1 MTHMF
6 TQRPRTLTRRLYTAA
21 ATGLVAALALAGC
34 SSPDSG
40 TGSGSDSD
48 GGFVLGVSE
57 VTTQIPYL
65 ATLDA
70 SVKAKAE
77 ELGGSAVILN
87 GEADIAKQIAN
98 IRELIAQ
105 QVDAILVI
113 SGDPTAPV
121 DAINEAVEAGIP
133 VFAVDAKLDDAA
145 QVVTYVGAS
154 DFDYGKGQGELLV
167 EALPEGGKV
176 AVILGLLGGVPQVQ
190 RLAGLEE
197 AIKDHPDI
205 EIVEQ
210 PSDDFDNQK
219 NLAVVQD
226 LLAKYPKG
234 SLDAIVAQ
242 GPQLYVGANYAAE
255 QGRDDIKFIAGD
267 YPSQIEDAIKD
278 GSIYGTVDLSPVT
291 VGETAAQYAFD
302 WLNDKKDQ
310 VEQPNSFVTL
320 ELVTKDNVADNPS
333 PWSF

>member
-1 MTHMF
+1 MSH
-6 TQRPRTLTRRLYTAA
+6 TQHTRGLRRRFVAVAA
-21 ATGLVAALALAGC
+21 AALASTLVLVGC
-34 SSPDSG
+34 SPADEG
-40 TGSGSDSD
+40 AGGD

-57 VTTQIPYL
+57 VSTEIPYL

-70 SVKAKAE
+70 AITSKAE

-87 GEADIAKQIAN
+87 GKGDIATQIAN

-121 DAINEAVEAGIP
+121 DAINEAAEAGIP
-133 VFAVDAKLDDAA
+133 VFAVDAKLDDEAN
-145 QVVTYVGAS
+145 VVTYVGAS
-154 DFDYGKGQGELLV
+154 DYNYGVKQGELLI
-167 EALPEGGKV
+167 EALPDGGNV

-190 RLAGLEE
+190 RLAGLQD

-205 EIVEQ
+205 KIVEQ

-226 LLAKYPKG
+226 LLAKYPAG
-234 SLDAIVAQ
+234 LDAIVAQ

-267 YPSQIEDAIKD
+267 YPTQLEELIKS
-278 GSIYGTVDLSPVT
+278 GVIYGTVDLNPAT
-291 VGETAAQYAFD
+291 VGSTAAQYAYN
-302 WLNDKKDQ
+302 WLHDKQDQ
-310 VEQPNSFVTL
+310 VERPDSFIDL
-320 ELVTKDNVADNPS
+320 LLVTKDNVDDNPS
-333 PWSF
+333 TWSF